1 MKTPTCIRLSLA
13 VQQAPTPNAARD
25 AAVHKGN
32 PAHPLVV
39 GHHEVG
45 LVPHFLSSP
54 HSTHHLRNSYLVRL
68 APVRR
73 PRRDSPP
80 PRGLTC
86 RRNRYPSTAPV
97 LNQGGSGVEEDGNIS
112 LPQTWNLFRHLIDS
126 TQSKTPQK
134 HIITK
139 LMYTSEASSQELRQR
154 FAHTATPSKLSRPK
168 PNKPP
173 VSFGVWHIDARVDES
188 GTLSA
193 SAKRTLEATR
203 QRDRINALL
212 RSCTQVALRLPPS
225 TSTARLLNLAAG
237 WALLCQLGIAPITHP
252 TEALPLPP
260 DLYSHLVIPPIPN
273 NMHPEHDGKCRAA
286 HAKAPHKH
294 YGDSSEVAYVD
305 VATYLSGSRMVLAV
319 INNQVRLLAS
329 GSIITDSS
337 ETAEE
342 AAIARALIST
352 SATKILSDSKSVLSI
367 CPKAWYPHHGL
378 VYTLLAPHPPTSL
391 VRRRS
396 TPSPEVLLSRA
407 ESDPAP
413 ALELLLT
420 FRDILTYYR
429 DTRRV
434 YTPPAPSLT
443 LTQASH

>member
-1 MKTPTCIRLSLA
+1 M
-13 VQQAPTPNAARD
+13 
-25 AAVHKGN
+25 
-32 PAHPLVV
+32 
-39 GHHEVG
+39 
-45 LVPHFLSSP
+45 
-54 HSTHHLRNSYLVRL
+54 LRFAS
-68 APVRR
+68 
-73 PRRDSPP
+73 
-80 PRGLTC
+80 
-86 RRNRYPSTAPV
+86 
-97 LNQGGSGVEEDGNIS
+97 
-112 LPQTWNLFRHLIDS
+112 W
-126 TQSKTPQK
+126 
-134 HIITK
+134 
-139 LMYTSEASSQELRQR
+139 ASS
-154 FAHTATPSKLSRPK
+154 FTPKAHTATPSKLSRPK

-173 VSFGVWHIDARVDES
+173 VSFGVWHIDARQKE
-188 GTLSA
+188 G
-193 SAKRTLEATR
+193 
-203 QRDRINALL
+203 DRINALL

-319 INNQVRLLAS
+319 VNTQVRLLAS

-352 SATKILSDSKSVLSI
+352 SATKIFSDSKSVLSI

-378 VYTLLAPHPPTSL
+378 ASL

-396 TPSPEVLLSRA
+396 TPSPEVLLSRP

-413 ALELLLT
+413 ALELLPT